1 MAFGDPTGGC
11 SNCLQR
17 CPGQEDAQ
25 LIRSDAIQT
34 LARSY
39 GLKAVHPAMGIQVL
53 DLDRLFLFDPVP
65 TQNLIQP
72 PIRPDHT
79 ALHEHIANDAIHKR
93 RMNAMSPPMVY
104 MDIGPQ
110 AKISSKQTLSDLTY
124 DFHDQSFKAPAKY
137 PVE

>member
-53 DLDRLFLFDPVP
+53 DLDRLFLFDPVM
-65 TQNLIQP
+65 TQNLVQLP
-72 PIRPDHT
+72 VCSDNVT
-79 ALHEHIANDAIHKR
+79 FHEHIANDSVHER
-93 RMNAMSPPMVY
+93 RMNPMSPPMVH
-104 MDIGPQ
+104 MNIGPQ
-110 AKISSKQTLSDLTY
+110 SEISPKQTLSDLSY
-124 DFHDQSFKAPAKY
+124 DFHNQTFKFPAK
-137 PVE
+137 

>member
-11 SNCLQR
+11 GNCLQR

-34 LARSY
+34 LTGRY
-39 GLKAVHPAMGIQVL
+39 GQEAVHPAMGIQVL
-53 DLDRLFLFDPVP
+53 DLDRLLLFDPVP
-65 TQNLIQP
+65 TQNLIQL
-72 PIRPDHT
+72 PIRPNHT

-93 RMNAMSPPMVY
+93 RMNPMSPPMVY
-104 MDIGPQ
+104 MNIGSQ

-124 DFHDQSFKAPAKY
+124 DFHNQSFKAPAKY